1 MNSIALMRTGI
12 ANISI
17 GMATLD
23 GIEMPMVKFLAD
35 TGATR
40 TTIPKKVLVDEL
52 GYTDEYIQNNKVL
65 LSDADKPTM
74 ANGSK
79 ADVYKVK
86 APRINIGGHELQP
99 DYFLTSDTISSLNL
113 LLGLDILRFFRFTYD
128 FDAIDENALSGSKPY
143 ACREVNR
150 C

>member
-86 APRINIGGHELQP
+86 APRINIGVTNCNRII
-99 DYFLTSDTISSLNL
+99 FLHQTPYLHLTYCWGLIYCVF
-113 LLGLDILRFFRFTYD
+113 LGLPMI
-128 FDAIDENALSGSKPY
+128 SMQ
-143 ACREVNR
+143 
-150 C
+150 